1 MYDVDWTRQAK
12 KDYDIAKKNGFA
24 RKLSEIFSVVERDP
38 YEDTPGHHYEA
49 LLDNL
54 KGIHTR
60 RLNIHNRFVYE
71 ILPNTEKRKD
81 EYGIEYEGIVN
92 VLIMWG
98 HFP

>member
-12 KDYDIAKKNGFA
+12 KDYDIAKNNGFA
-24 RKLSEIFSVVERDP
+24 RKLSEMLSVVERDP

-49 LLDNL
+49 LTDNL

-60 RLNIHNRFVYE
+60 RLNRQNRFVYE
-71 ILPNTEKRKD
+71 VLPNTEMRKD
-81 EYGIEYEGIVN
+81 EYGIEYDGIVN